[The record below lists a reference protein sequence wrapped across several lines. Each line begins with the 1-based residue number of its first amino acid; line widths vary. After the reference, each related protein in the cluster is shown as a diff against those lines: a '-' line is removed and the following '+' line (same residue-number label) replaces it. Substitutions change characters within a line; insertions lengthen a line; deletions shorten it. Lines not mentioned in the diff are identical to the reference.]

1 MQKGWYC
8 FCSPEPRV
16 NLASGQ
22 CWAAC
27 KVECALS
34 GNTHVLQPV
43 LGGSREMVVWL
54 TLEERASS
62 VSGSPFA
69 RRLRGSCR
77 ASSGSAVAHTRV
89 DDGS

>member
-43 LGGSREMVVWL
+43 LGSQPRDGRMARVRGAGELGQRLAVCAA
-54 TLEERASS
+54 TERVMSS
-62 VSGSPFA
+62 VLRQCGGSYA
-69 RRLRGSCR
+69 C
-77 ASSGSAVAHTRV
+77 
-89 DDGS
+89 